1 MYMPEFDYH
10 RAGSVAEA
18 LTLLGRHSDA
28 RLLAGGHSL
37 LPLMRLRLARP
48 AALIDIGGLAE
59 LKGISGNGDALR
71 IGALTTHGEIAASP
85 EVRRLN
91 PLLAEAAGGIG
102 DPQVR
107 NRGTIGGNIAHADPA
122 SDWGTVLTALEASVE
137 VQGANGSRTVAI
149 DDFFQGPFATAVGE
163 QEIITAVTVPNLV
176 HHDHASGHGH
186 GHEHNH
192 EHQHD
197 PAENRVSDIHGT
209 VGEYA
214 KMAHPASF
222 YPVIGGAVVVNVDNG
237 RCQSARIAVGGLV
250 PTPVRARTVEAALAG
265 QELTVDNITA
275 AVSHLA
281 ADLGNDL
288 IGDVFASAEYRRAV
302 APVEVKHALLHAIGL
317 AHH

>member
-18 LTLLGRHSDA
+18 LALLGRHADA

-122 SDWGTVLTALEASVE
+122 SDWGTVLTALDASIA
-137 VQGANGSRTVAI
+137 VQGANGSRAVAI

-176 HHDHASGHGH
+176 HHDHASAHGH
-186 GHEHNH
+186 GHEPNH
-192 EHQHD
+192 EHHHD
-197 PAENRVSDIHGT
+197 HGERRAADLHGA

-222 YPVIGGAVVVNVDNG
+222 YPVIGGAVVVNVENG

-265 QELTVDNITA
+265 QELTADNITA

>member
-10 RAGSVAEA
+10 RAGSVTEA
-18 LTLLGRHSDA
+18 LALLARHSDA

-122 SDWGTVLTALEASVE
+122 SDWGTVLTALEASIE
-137 VQGANGSRTVAI
+137 VQGPNGSRAVAI

-176 HHDHASGHGH
+176 HHDHSSGHGH
-186 GHEHNH
+186 GHEPNH
-192 EHQHD
+192 EHHHD
-197 PAENRVSDIHGT
+197 PAENRVSDLHGT

-222 YPVIGGAVVVNVDNG
+222 YPVIGGAVVVNVENG

-250 PTPVRARTVEAALAG
+250 PTPVRARTVEAALTG
-265 QELTVDNITA
+265 QELTADNITA

>member
-59 LKGISGNGDALR
+59 LKGISGSGDALR

-122 SDWGTVLTALEASVE
+122 SDWGTVLTALDASIA

-176 HHDHASGHGH
+176 HHDHAAGHGH

-192 EHQHD
+192 DHQHD
-197 PAENRVSDIHGT
+197 HGERRAADLHGT

-222 YPVIGGAVVVNVDNG
+222 YPVIGGAVVVNVENG

-265 QELTVDNITA
+265 QELTADNITA

>member
-10 RAGSVAEA
+10 RAGSVADA
-18 LTLLGRHSDA
+18 LALLGRHSDA

-59 LKGISGNGDALR
+59 LQGISSNGDALR

-85 EVRRLN
+85 EARRLN
-91 PLLAEAAGGIG
+91 PLLAAAAGGIG

-107 NRGTIGGNIAHADPA
+107 NRGTIGGNLAHADPA
-122 SDWGTVLTALEASVE
+122 SDWGTVLTALDASIT
-137 VQGANGSRTVAI
+137 VQGANGSRAVAI

-186 GHEHNH
+186 GHEPNH
-192 EHQHD
+192 EHHHD
-197 PAENRVSDIHGT
+197 PAERRATDLHGA

-222 YPVIGGAVVVNVDNG
+222 YPVIGGAVVVNVENG

-265 QELTVDNITA
+265 QELTIDNITA